1 MNRFDSVLHQHHVP
15 LHRSRPTILQ
25 VNVGKLC
32 NLTCTHCHVNAGPKR
47 KEIMT
52 AETVN
57 RILAWLRDRG
67 APAGVDT
74 LDLTGGAPEMIP
86 DFRRFIAEARAILP
100 EGRIIDR
107 CNLTIL
113 LEPGFEGTAEF
124 LREQR
129 VEIVASMPCYS
140 PKNVNEQRGNGVF
153 DASITALQLLNSSRL
168 RTRSGRPAAHLVYN
182 PVGAFL
188 PGDQAELEADYKR
201 ELKEHFGIDF
211 HSLFTITNMPVSRY
225 ASWLRHNGQY
235 ESYLELLVDSFN
247 PASVEGLMCRN
258 TINVGWRGEVFDCDF
273 NQQLKMQLRGGP
285 ANEAA
290 PPVESRL
297 PKAWPRCR
305 FLPAPTASA
314 APPALARHAA
324 ARSSRSPPDCPPD
337 FPSQTLPTSCPRTSP
352 LLLVAAAAF
361 ALPGARPGEDRH
373 PIRLHPQLRELGRR
387 HRALPKRVRRAR
399 AARHEGLLRHD
410 GRARE
415 GAGQPAG

>member
-1 MNRFDSVLHQHHVP
+1 MTPVASFLPAAGALRLVPAFASPRAAVPTFLFMNRFDSVLQQHRVP
-15 LHRSRPTILQ
+15 LQRARPAILQ

-67 APAGVDT
+67 APAGIQT

-113 LEPGFEGTAEF
+113 LEPGYEGTAEF

-153 DASITALQLLNSSRL
+153 DASIAALQMLNRL
-168 RTRSGRPAAHLVYN
+168 GYGRQTDLPLHLVYN

-188 PGDQAELEADYKR
+188 PGDQAELEADYKK
-201 ELKEHFGIDF
+201 ELKAHFGIDF

-235 ESYLELLVDSFN
+235 ESYLELLVESFN

-273 NQQLKMQLRGGP
+273 NQQLKLQLRGGP
-285 ANEAA
+285 ANA
-290 PPVESRL
+290 
-297 PKAWPRCR
+297 
-305 FLPAPTASA
+305 
-314 APPALARHAA
+314 
-324 ARSSRSPPDCPPD
+324 
-337 FPSQTLPTSCPRTSP
+337 P
-352 LLLVAAAAF
+352 LLLWDVDPEGF
-361 ALPGARPGEDRH
+361 DALPILTGPHCFGCTA
-373 PIRLHPQLRELGRR
+373 
-387 HRALPKRVRRAR
+387 
-399 AARHEGLLRHD
+399 
-410 GRARE
+410 
-415 GAGQPAG
+415 GAGSSCGGALVEEPAGLPA